1 MIEEAD
7 LKPRLPMSEKLRVS
21 RYGSALPNQEN
32 FMTTNQKI
40 TSLAVAGALASAI
53 ALTVAPVEAADD
65 MEKCFG
71 IAKAGQNDCAAEG
84 SNSCAGTSK
93 VDFDKHGWKL
103 VKKGTCT
110 TTSVSLP
117 DGSTRNGALEPIKG

>member
-1 MIEEAD
+1 
-7 LKPRLPMSEKLRVS
+7 
-21 RYGSALPNQEN
+21 
-32 FMTTNQKI
+32 MTTPLKI
-40 TSLAVAGALASAI
+40 ASLAVAGSLASVVSLAGVP
-53 ALTVAPVEAADD
+53 AAQAADD

-93 VDFDKHGWKL
+93 VDFDPHGWKL

-110 TTSVSLP
+110 TTTVTLP
-117 DGSTRNGALEPIKG
+117 DGKTRNGSLEAIKG

>member
-1 MIEEAD
+1 MTAS
-7 LKPRLPMSEKLRVS
+7 LK
-21 RYGSALPNQEN
+21 
-32 FMTTNQKI
+32 T

-53 ALTVAPVEAADD
+53 ALAGNPARAADD

-71 IAKAGQNDCAAEG
+71 IAKAGQNDCAAQG

-93 VDFDKHGWKL
+93 VDFDPHGWKL

-110 TTSVSLP
+110 TTTVTLP
-117 DGSTRNGALEPIKG
+117 DGTSRNGSLEAIKG

>member
-1 MIEEAD
+1 
-7 LKPRLPMSEKLRVS
+7 
-21 RYGSALPNQEN
+21 
-32 FMTTNQKI
+32 MTTPLKI
-40 TSLAVAGALASAI
+40 ASIAVAGTLASAF
-53 ALTVAPVEAADD
+53 AMASAPAQAADD

-93 VDFDKHGWKL
+93 VDFDPHGWKL

-110 TTSVSLP
+110 TTTVTLP
-117 DGSTRNGALEPIKG
+117 DGKARTGSLEAIKG

>member
-1 MIEEAD
+1 
-7 LKPRLPMSEKLRVS
+7 
-21 RYGSALPNQEN
+21 
-32 FMTTNQKI
+32 MTTQLKI
-40 TSLAVAGALASAI
+40 TSLALAGALASAVSL
-53 ALTVAPVEAADD
+53 ATAPAQAADD

-93 VDFDKHGWKL
+93 VDFDTQAWKL

-110 TTSVSLP
+110 TTNVTLP
-117 DGSTRNGALEPIKG
+117 DGKARSGSLEPIKS

>member
-1 MIEEAD
+1 
-7 LKPRLPMSEKLRVS
+7 MSSTVKTVS
-21 RYGSALPNQEN
+21 
-32 FMTTNQKI
+32 
-40 TSLAVAGALASAI
+40 AVALASALAS
-53 ALTVAPVEAADD
+53 ALTLATAPAYAADD

-93 VDFDKHGWKL
+93 VDFDPHGWKL

-110 TTSVSLP
+110 TISVSLP
-117 DGSTRNGALEPIKG
+117 DGKTRNGSLEAIKG

>member
-1 MIEEAD
+1 
-7 LKPRLPMSEKLRVS
+7 MSSTVKTI
-21 RYGSALPNQEN
+21 SAAAL
-32 FMTTNQKI
+32 
-40 TSLAVAGALASAI
+40 AGALASAVSL
-53 ALTVAPVEAADD
+53 ASVPAQAADD

-93 VDFDKHGWKL
+93 VDFDPHGWKL

-110 TTSVSLP
+110 STSVTLP
-117 DGSTRNGALEPIKG
+117 DGKTRNGSLEAIKG

>member
-1 MIEEAD
+1 MTAS
-7 LKPRLPMSEKLRVS
+7 LK
-21 RYGSALPNQEN
+21 
-32 FMTTNQKI
+32 T
-40 TSLAVAGALASAI
+40 TSLVVAGALASAI
-53 ALTVAPVEAADD
+53 ALAGHPAQAADD

-93 VDFDKHGWKL
+93 VDFDPHGWKL

-110 TTSVSLP
+110 TTTVTLP
-117 DGSTRNGALEPIKG
+117 DGTSRNGALEAIKG

>member
-1 MIEEAD
+1 
-7 LKPRLPMSEKLRVS
+7 
-21 RYGSALPNQEN
+21 
-32 FMTTNQKI
+32 MTTPLKI
-40 TSLAVAGALASAI
+40 ASLAVAGSLASAI
-53 ALTVAPVEAADD
+53 SLASAPAQAADD

-93 VDFDKHGWKL
+93 VDFDPLGWKL

-110 TTSVSLP
+110 TTTVTLP
-117 DGSTRNGALEPIKG
+117 DGKTRNGSLEAIKG